1 MRKLVSDGAR
11 SENIYGA
18 DLYGEFMEL
27 GFELFRDRKTLK
39 STFFPTDILDDRD
52 LPLRGLDGE
61 MDVVYM
67 GLFLHHFDFDTCVRV
82 CARVTRLLKPK
93 KDSLVMGVQVGSLE
107 ADKKPIPIPSGGILY
122 RQDIKSMERVWA
134 EVGKLTGT
142 EWKVDAR
149 LERGK
154 GFGEK
159 WQIEG
164 TRRLGFE
171 VWRL

>member
-1 MRKLVSDGAR
+1 MADGAR
-11 SENIYGA
+11 SENLYGA

-27 GFELFRDRKTLK
+27 GFELFRDRKTLR
-39 STFFPTDILDDRD
+39 STFFPTDILDAHD

-61 MDVVYM
+61 MDVVYL
-67 GLFLHHFDFDTCVRV
+67 GLFLHHFDHPTCVTV
-82 CARVTRLLKPK
+82 CARVARLLKARPG
-93 KDSLVMGVQVGSLE
+93 SLVMGVQVGSLV
-107 ADKKPIPIPSGGILY
+107 ADVKPIPIPSGGILY
-122 RQDIKSMERVWA
+122 RQDIQSLERVWA

-142 EWKVDAR
+142 EWKVEAR